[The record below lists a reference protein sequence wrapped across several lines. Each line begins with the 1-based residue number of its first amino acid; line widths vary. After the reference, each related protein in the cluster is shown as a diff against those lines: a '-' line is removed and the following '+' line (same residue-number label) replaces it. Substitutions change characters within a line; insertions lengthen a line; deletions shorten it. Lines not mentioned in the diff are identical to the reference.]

1 MSNEDVLFF
10 WNMVSSTIQEEV
22 ADEVLKRIVELYV
35 TIRGFHLPSHI
46 LKYTCKIKQE
56 APSEVEVTKKESC
69 RKNMHAFL

>member
-35 TIRGFHLPSHI
+35 TIRGFSFAKSYLEI
-46 LKYTCKIKQE
+46 YKQKN
-56 APSEVEVTKKESC
+56 KKRLQKSKSL
-69 RKNMHAFL
+69 RKKVADNE

>member
-35 TIRGFHLPSHI
+35 TICGFSFAKSYLEI
-46 LKYTCKIKQE
+46 
-56 APSEVEVTKKESC
+56 
-69 RKNMHAFL
+69 